1 MATNNENK
9 SAGAL
14 ALEECAAAYADM
26 TAQFVEI
33 GFGDCQVDWR
43 APLAKVAIF
52 KAAMDAEAA
61 AETEEATKNYAYVQ
75 EGEDLKP
82 SQAKGK
88 ADDFNVATEGK
99 KKLLWEY
106 YPKVLEEKY
115 PEDAAAF
122 KAAEKAAKDAEAGAG
137 ASTGKT
143 GD

>member
-26 TAQFVEI
+26 TAQFAEI

-43 APLAKVAIF
+43 APLATVAIF

-61 AETEEATKNYAYVQ
+61 AETEEATTNYAYVQ

-82 SQAKGK
+82 SEAKAK
-88 ADDFNVATEGK
+88 ADGFNVATEGK
-99 KKLLWEY
+99 KELLKEY
-106 YPKVLEEKY
+106 YPEVYEAKYGKDEES
-115 PEDAAAF
+115 EDGG
-122 KAAEKAAKDAEAGAG
+122 E
-137 ASTGKT
+137 
-143 GD
+143 

>member
-1 MATNNENK
+1 MATNNDNK

-52 KAAMDAEAA
+52 KAAMDAKA
-61 AETEEATKNYAYVQ
+61 AEATEEATKNYAYVQ

-82 SQAKGK
+82 SQAKEK
-88 ADDFNVATEGK
+88 ADGFNVPTEGK
-99 KKLLWEY
+99 KELLKEY
-106 YPKVLEEKY
+106 YPEVYEAKFGKDEES
-115 PEDAAAF
+115 EDD
-122 KAAEKAAKDAEAGAG
+122 KE
-137 ASTGKT
+137 
-143 GD
+143 

>member
-1 MATNNENK
+1 MATNNEKK

-26 TAQFVEI
+26 TAQFAEI

-61 AETEEATKNYAYVQ
+61 AENEEATTNYAYVQ
-75 EGEDLKP
+75 EGESLKP
-82 SQAKGK
+82 SAAKEK
-88 ADDFNVATEGK
+88 ADSFNVATEGK
-99 KKLLWEY
+99 KELLKEY
-106 YPKVLEEKY
+106 YPEVYEAKFGKDEES
-115 PEDAAAF
+115 ED
-122 KAAEKAAKDAEAGAG
+122 D
-137 ASTGKT
+137 

>member
-1 MATNNENK
+1 MATNTENK

-26 TAQFVEI
+26 TAQFAEI

-61 AETEEATKNYAYVQ
+61 EATEEATKNYAYVQ

-82 SQAKGK
+82 SEAKEK
-88 ADDFNVATEGK
+88 AEEFNKITDK
-99 KKLLWEY
+99 KKELLKERDPEAY
-106 YPKVLEEKY
+106 EAKYGKDEES
-115 PEDAAAF
+115 ED
-122 KAAEKAAKDAEAGAG
+122 
-137 ASTGKT
+137 GKE
-143 GD
+143 

>member
-82 SQAKGK
+82 SKAKEK
-88 ADDFNVATEGK
+88 ADGFNVPTEGK
-99 KKLLWEY
+99 KELLKKY
-106 YPKVLEEKY
+106 YPEVYEAKYGKDEES
-115 PEDAAAF
+115 ED
-122 KAAEKAAKDAEAGAG
+122 
-137 ASTGKT
+137 GKE
-143 GD
+143 

>member
-82 SQAKGK
+82 SAAKKK
-88 ADDFNVATEGK
+88 ADSFNVATEGK
-99 KKLLWEY
+99 KELLKEY
-106 YPKVLEEKY
+106 YPEVYEAKYGKDEES
-115 PEDAAAF
+115 ED
-122 KAAEKAAKDAEAGAG
+122 
-137 ASTGKT
+137 GKE
-143 GD
+143 